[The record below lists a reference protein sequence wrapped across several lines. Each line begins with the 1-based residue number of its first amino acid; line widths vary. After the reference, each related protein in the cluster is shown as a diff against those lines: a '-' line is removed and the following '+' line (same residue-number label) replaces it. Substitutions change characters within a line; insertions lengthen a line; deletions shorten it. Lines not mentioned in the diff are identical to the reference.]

1 MIKIFI
7 SGGTGFIG
15 KHVLEK
21 LQNENKFHVVILTR
35 HKRDNQKSLSY
46 VQGDISNTLLISE
59 YIGQS
64 NYVIH
69 MAGCKN
75 DPKSFFQTNV
85 KGTENIINACRKN
98 NDLKKLIYLSSV
110 GVIGKTNNTV
120 IDEKTECHPNNEY
133 EKSKYQAELIVREYA
148 KERPCNVIILR
159 PANVFG
165 ENDPEL
171 HLLNLIRKI
180 KSRQF
185 YFVGRGESLYYLNY
199 LYVREISELVPL
211 FLRSNARSGVYII
224 NTPTSLLEF
233 ITTIKEILEDR
244 TPVKHLPYGPIKLLA
259 KCFDMIPRDI
269 LKHPPVNSLKLSE
282 LTNRKQYSSA
292 LLAADFG
299 WKPMFTMKQALN
311 NLISHYNKRK
321 LLA

>member
-1 MIKIFI
+1 MRIFI
-7 SGGTGFIG
+7 TGGTGFIG
-15 KHVLEK
+15 SHIIEK
-21 LQNENKFHVVILTR
+21 IREMNCFQISILTR
-35 HKRDNQKSLSY
+35 QNKCETNGIDYITGN
-46 VQGDISNTLLISE
+46 ISDRTLINELVR
-59 YIGQS
+59 QHD
-64 NYVIH
+64 YVIH

-98 NDLKKLIYLSSV
+98 SNLKKLIYLSSV

-148 KERPCNVIILR
+148 KERPDNVIILR
-159 PANVFG
+159 PTNVFG

-185 YFVGRGESLYYLNY
+185 YFVGRGESYYYLNY

-211 FLRSNARSGVYII
+211 FLRSNARSAVYII

-244 TPVKHLPYGPIKLLA
+244 APVTHLPYGPIKLLA

-299 WKPMFTMKQALN
+299 WKPMFTMKQALD
-311 NLISHYNKRK
+311 NLISHYNKGK

>member
-1 MIKIFI
+1 MMKIFI
-7 SGGTGFIG
+7 TGGTGFIG

-35 HKRDNQKSLSY
+35 QKRDNQKGLSY
-46 VQGDISNTLLISE
+46 VQGDISNTSLISE

-64 NYVIH
+64 DYVIH

-85 KGTENIINACRKN
+85 KGTENIINACRKSN
-98 NDLKKLIYLSSV
+98 NLKKLIYLSSV

-120 IDEKTECHPNNEY
+120 VDEQAECHPVNEY
-133 EKSKYQAELIVREYA
+133 EKTKFQAELIVKEYS
-148 KERPCNVIILR
+148 KQNPGSTIILR
-159 PANVFG
+159 PTNVFG
-165 ENDPEL
+165 ENDPEM
-171 HLLNLIRKI
+171 HLFNLITKI
-180 KSRQF
+180 KNDRF
-185 YFVGRGESLYYLNY
+185 YFVGRGESHYYLNY

-259 KCFDMIPRDI
+259 KCFDMIPCDI
-269 LKHPPVNSLKLSE
+269 LKQPPVNSLKLSE

-292 LLAADFG
+292 LLMADFG

-311 NLISHYNKRK
+311 NLVSHYNKRM
-321 LLA
+321 LLT

>member
-1 MIKIFI
+1 MRIFI
-7 SGGTGFIG
+7 TGGTGFIG
-15 KHVLEK
+15 NHVIEK
-21 LQNENKFHVVILTR
+21 IREMNCFQISVLTR
-35 HKRDNQKSLSY
+35 QNKCGVKGIDCITGN
-46 VQGDISNTLLISE
+46 ISDRTLINELVR
-59 YIGQS
+59 QHD
-64 NYVIH
+64 YVIH

-148 KERPCNVIILR
+148 KERPGNVIILR

>member
-1 MIKIFI
+1 MRIFI
-7 SGGTGFIG
+7 TGGTGFIG
-15 KHVLEK
+15 NHVIEK
-21 LQNENKFHVVILTR
+21 IREMNCFQISVLTR
-35 HKRDNQKSLSY
+35 QNKCGVKGIDCITGN
-46 VQGDISNTLLISE
+46 ISDRTLINELVRQ
-59 YIGQS
+59 YD
-64 NYVIH
+64 YVIH

-148 KERPCNVIILR
+148 KERPGNVIILR

>member
-1 MIKIFI
+1 MRIFI
-7 SGGTGFIG
+7 TGGTGFIG
-15 KHVLEK
+15 NHVIEK
-21 LQNENKFHVVILTR
+21 IREMNCFQISVLTR
-35 HKRDNQKSLSY
+35 QNKCGVKGIDCITGN
-46 VQGDISNTLLISE
+46 ISDRTLINELVR
-59 YIGQS
+59 QHD
-64 NYVIH
+64 YVIH

-148 KERPCNVIILR
+148 KERPGNVIILR

-185 YFVGRGESLYYLNY
+185 YFVGRSESHYYLNY

-211 FLRSNARSGVYII
+211 FLRSNTRSGVYII

-233 ITTIKEILEDR
+233 ITTIKETLADR